1 MFLLDTNVLSEWV
14 KPRPNPGVVAWLAE
28 ADEDRVFVSVITL
41 AELRFGID
49 RLAPGRR
56 RTRLDVWLREELT
69 DRFEDRIL
77 PVDGPVADACG
88 ALLARGEARGRPLA
102 TMDAFIAATTAVH
115 RLALVTRNTGDFET
129 LVDTIVN
136 PWTRES

>member
-14 KPRPNPGVVAWLAE
+14 KPRPNAGVVAWLAE
-28 ADEDRVFVSVITL
+28 ADEDRVFISVITL
-41 AELRFGID
+41 AELRFGVD

-56 RTRLDVWLREELT
+56 RARLDTWLREELA

-77 PVDGPVADACG
+77 PVDRPVADACG
-88 ALLARGEARGRPLA
+88 TLLARGEARGRPLT
-102 TMDAFIAATTAVH
+102 TMDAFIAATTTVH

>member
-56 RTRLDVWLREELT
+56 RTRLDIWLREELT